1 MQRNTWILTV
11 IIKLLLNYFN
21 SISSI
26 ETIPSEDVILSYIT
40 NNFFKDIFFIQL
52 AVIKEDE
59 LFDNSTII
67 NPLKIFLKQAFILHL
82 THKVS
87 CLTNLNM
94 DNHYTLQQVKELD
107 HLTNNLIILNSIQK
121 MPPIKL
127 IKLTDHVDRLLNT

>member
-1 MQRNTWILTV
+1 
-11 IIKLLLNYFN
+11 
-21 SISSI
+21 
-26 ETIPSEDVILSYIT
+26 
-40 NNFFKDIFFIQL
+40 L